1 MNSDQIT
8 IKGFGGVEYLMSS
21 RSYQLA
27 CEGAALNETLEA
39 RLWDSERRDS
49 PYSTVADPYTDD
61 DYCEGCDSTVDY
73 STDTVHGTCNC
84 EGI

>member
-1 MNSDQIT
+1 M
-8 IKGFGGVEYLMSS
+8 
-21 RSYQLA
+21 
-27 CEGAALNETLEA
+27 ALFRFLNDTRNMKTDRYTETLEA

-49 PYSTVADPYTDD
+49 PYSTVADPNAD

-73 STDTVHGTCNC
+73 STDHVHGTCNC